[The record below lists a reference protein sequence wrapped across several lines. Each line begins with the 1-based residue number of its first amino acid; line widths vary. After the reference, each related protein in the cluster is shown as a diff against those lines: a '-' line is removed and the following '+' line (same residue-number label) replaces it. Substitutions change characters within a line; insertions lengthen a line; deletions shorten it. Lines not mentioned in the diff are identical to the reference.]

1 MPPFSHDYYCSRR
14 RRGGSLGPG
23 LHSHVFSTERSLRRA
38 RFYQCPIH
46 SYFYVILHA
55 RTILPPLVRW
65 NVSQVISHNYA
76 FFGDRR
82 FRAAFRRFSIQK
94 EYVAQ
99 NNTHEM
105 GGAFPASGAKY
116 VLSFAHAFLSD
127 KPGRPLHCLD
137 RGSMHGGE
145 SAKVGEMKFWEQEL
159 DAWDRLL
166 RRVPQP
172 FTLKLSQIF
181 VYSLDLDTV
190 PENGHLPPCG
200 GPGI

>member
-1 MPPFSHDYYCSRR
+1 MPSSFVFLRDFTCTCNTVTAVQVECF
-14 RRGGSLGPG
+14 PG
-23 LHSHVFSTERSLRRA
+23 DIVQLR
-38 RFYQCPIH
+38 
-46 SYFYVILHA
+46 
-55 RTILPPLVRW
+55 
-65 NVSQVISHNYA
+65 

-99 NNTHEM
+99 NNAHEM

-116 VLSFAHAFLSD
+116 VLSFAHAFLFD
-127 KPGRPLHCLD
+127 KPGRPLYCLD

-145 SAKVGEMKFWEQEL
+145 SAKVGEKKIWEQEL

-172 FTLKLSQIF
+172 FTLKLSQIL
-181 VYSLDLDTV
+181 VYPLDLDTV